1 MTWGSQDLCEHS
13 IIWPY
18 PGSRCSDYAPVP
30 GSRWKSLKSEL
41 AFPTAQLF
49 QAKSLQ
55 NVISP
60 FPWGEKVNKFGVF
73 VSLIFFF
80 LATEYCPFFFP
91 FFFWYLHLAQWINF
105 VPELICNLGCFR
117 GNGREQ
123 ASQPSCCSWAVLLYS
138 CCLNDVQ
145 LFIHGTISDMVTLLL
160 SSLMWSYLFSEGS
173 GFGTSVVLRSPFKTN
188 SRRQKAKSRS
198 GRQRGQGKQGR
209 EQHSS
214 SISGSCWVSR
224 VTGAVTWQCA
234 SVFLVATHSQGPAVS
249 WI

>member
-73 VSLIFFF
+73 VSHFFF
-80 LATEYCPFFFP
+80 PSNRILSFFFFP

-160 SSLMWSYLFSEGS
+160 SSLLCGLICFLRAVGLELQLCSVAPSRLTAEG
-173 GFGTSVVLRSPFKTN
+173 
-188 SRRQKAKSRS
+188 
-198 GRQRGQGKQGR
+198 
-209 EQHSS
+209 
-214 SISGSCWVSR
+214 
-224 VTGAVTWQCA
+224 
-234 SVFLVATHSQGPAVS
+234 
-249 WI
+249 

>member
-1 MTWGSQDLCEHS
+1 MHRCQGAGGNHWSLNWHSQQLNYFKPRACRMWLAHSLEVKRWINLVCLC
-13 IIWPY
+13 
-18 PGSRCSDYAPVP
+18 
-30 GSRWKSLKSEL
+30 LL
-41 AFPTAQLF
+41 
-49 QAKSLQ
+49 
-55 NVISP
+55 
-60 FPWGEKVNKFGVF
+60 
-73 VSLIFFF
+73 FFF
-80 LATEYCPFFFP
+80 PSNFFFFP

-105 VPELICNLGCFR
+105 VPELICDLGCFR